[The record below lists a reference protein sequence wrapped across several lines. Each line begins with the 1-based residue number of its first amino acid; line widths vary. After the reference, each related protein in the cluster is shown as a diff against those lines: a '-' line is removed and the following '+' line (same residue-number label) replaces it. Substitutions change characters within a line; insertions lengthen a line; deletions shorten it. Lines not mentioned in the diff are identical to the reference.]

1 MSQSVVVYQPCYYP
15 KLHYLARINSA
26 DLFVIFDDVEFSR
39 RSRQHRCEIDF
50 GSNRWL
56 TIPVKHDGNRTL
68 IKDARID
75 NSARWHTEHIETLV
89 HKYGS
94 DARRFE
100 PFYNAV
106 ADEEHPLL
114 VDVTV
119 PTLQELLD
127 AFEVN
132 VELYRSSRMDATHQ
146 GNATTYLADIVEE
159 VGGDEYICGRR
170 AYESYLDEPEFERRD
185 IDVGIQDWKPTWK
198 DGNVCALDL
207 IFGAKEPATYI
218 E

>member
-1 MSQSVVVYQPCYYP
+1 MSPSVVIYQPCYYP

-26 DLFVIFDDVEFSR
+26 DVFVVFDDVEFSR

-56 TIPVKHDGNRTL
+56 TIPVKHDGDRTL

-75 NSARWHTEHIETLV
+75 NSARWHTEHLETLV

-100 PFYNAV
+100 PYYNAV
-106 ADEEHPLL
+106 ADDEYPHL

-119 PTLQELLD
+119 PTLRELLD
-127 AFEVN
+127 ALEVN
-132 VELYRSSRMDATHQ
+132 VELYRSSRMDATHS
-146 GNATTYLADIVEE
+146 GDATTYLADLVEE
-159 VGGDEYICGRR
+159 VDGDEYICGRR
-170 AYESYLDEPEFERRD
+170 AYENYLVESEFERRD
-185 IDVGIQDWKPTWK
+185 IDVEIQDWEPTWK

-207 IFGAKEPATYI
+207 IFGVEEPANFI

>member
-15 KLHYLARINSA
+15 KLHYFARIDDA
-26 DLFVIFDDVEFSR
+26 DVFVVFDDVEFSR

-50 GSNRWL
+50 GSKRWL
-56 TIPVKHDGNRTL
+56 TIPVKHDRDGTL

-75 NSARWHTEHIETLV
+75 NSARWHTEHVETLV

-100 PFYNAV
+100 PYYDAV
-106 ADEEHPLL
+106 ADEDDPLL

-127 AFEVN
+127 AFDVD
-132 VELYRSSRMDATHQ
+132 VELYRSSRMNATHP
-146 GNATTYLADIVEE
+146 GDATTYLADIVEE
-159 VGGDEYICGRR
+159 VDGDEYICGRR
-170 AYESYLDEPEFERRD
+170 AYENYLAETEFERRD
-185 IDVGIQDWKPTWK
+185 IDVRIQDWEPTWK

-207 IFGAKEPATYI
+207 LFGAEEPATYI